1 MKILLVY
8 PECPDTFWS
17 MKHALRFI
25 SKKAT
30 LPPLGLLTVAA
41 MLPGDWEKKLV
52 DMGVEPLWDKDIEWA
67 DYVFI
72 SAMRIHKESVKR
84 IIDRCKSLNTK
95 IVGGGPLF
103 TAGYEYCHD
112 IDHLVLNEA
121 EITLPAFLRDLRQG
135 HPEYIYTSNEWADVK
150 STPVPAWELVDI
162 TKYACMPIQHS
173 RGCPFAC
180 DFCDVTTLFGN
191 KMRTKTAEHILAELD
206 ALYSRGWRDPIFFVD
221 DNFIGNK
228 QTLKKEVLPAI
239 IRWMDEHDRP
249 FTLNTQASINLCDD
263 EELMKQMAQAGFD
276 MVFVG
281 IETPNEE
288 GLAECNKVQNRNRD
302 LVASVKKIQSFG
314 LQVQGGFILGFDSDN
329 PSIFTTL
336 TRFIQ
341 ESGIV
346 TAMVGLL
353 NAPPGTKLYKRLLKE
368 NRVVKTATGDN
379 TDLSMNFIPKMKYEE
394 LVEGYKAV
402 VSRIYSHKLYYQ
414 RVVNLL
420 KTYKPFQN
428 SRLRLHSYDLRA
440 FLKSIWLLGVREKG
454 RIYYWKLIFWSLL
467 TRPRSFPLAVSLAI
481 YGFHFRKIFETY

>member
-17 MKHALRFI
+17 MKYALRFI

-41 MLPGDWEKKLV
+41 MLPPDWEKKLV
-52 DMGVEPLWDKDIEWA
+52 DMGVEALRDKDIEWA

-72 SAMRIHKESVKR
+72 SAMRIHKESVDR
-84 IIDRCKSLNTK
+84 IITRCKSLNTK
-95 IVGGGPLF
+95 IVAGGPLF
-103 TAGYEYCHD
+103 TAGYEHCHE

-121 EITLPAFLRDLRQG
+121 EMTFPAFLRDLSQG
-135 HPEYIYTSNEWADVK
+135 NPQYIYTSNQWADLEN
-150 STPVPAWELVDI
+150 TPVPALELLDI
-162 TKYACMPIQHS
+162 NKYACMSIQYS

-180 DFCDVTTLFGN
+180 DFCDVTILFGN
-191 KMRTKTAEHILAELD
+191 KMRTKTAEQILAEMEV
-206 ALYSRGWRDPIFFVD
+206 LYVRGWRDPIFFVD

-249 FTLNTQASINLCDD
+249 FTLNTQASINLADD
-263 EELMKQMAQAGFD
+263 EELMKLMVRAGFD

-281 IETPNEE
+281 IETPDEE
-288 GLAECNKVQNRNRD
+288 GLAECNKLQNKNRD
-302 LVASVKKIQSFG
+302 LVACVKKIQRFG
-314 LQVQGGFILGFDSDN
+314 LQVQGGFILGFDSDK
-329 PSIFTTL
+329 PAIFTTL
-336 TRFIQ
+336 TKFIQ
-341 ESGIV
+341 ESGVV

-368 NRVVKTATGDN
+368 NRVVKTTTGDN

-402 VSRIYSHKLYYQ
+402 VRRIYSHKLYYQ
-414 RVVNLL
+414 RVINFLRN
-420 KTYKPFQN
+420 YQPFQKGPLRTH
-428 SRLRLHSYDLRA
+428 SRDLRA
-440 FLKSIWLLGVREKG
+440 FIKSIWLLGVREKG
-454 RIYYWKLIFWSLL
+454 RLYYWKLIFWSLL
-467 TRPRSFPLAVSLAI
+467 TRPRALPLAVSLAI
-481 YGFHFRKIFETY
+481 YGFHFRKIFENY